1 LVTVFPQ
8 WFAVLLYRGE
18 ASQAAVW
25 PGAARFFFP
34 PFSFITCFMRF
45 FRSLVAAAVATCSLV
60 ASPVLAAPPA
70 APTTRIDPTYWFVGM
85 KNPKLQLLVHAPGI
99 AADQVALAPY
109 PGVTLDGFEKLESD
123 NYLVVNLT
131 VSPQAQPGRLKLNF
145 TGAKKLSYSYE
156 LRPRNTDPARTQGLT
171 QADFIY
177 FLMPDRFANGDP
189 KNDVVKGTRAP
200 RMSRDSM
207 YARHGGDLKGI
218 ENHFAYFKQLGA
230 TTIWPTPIVENDM
243 PKASYHGYAVTD
255 CYKVDPRYGTNQEYV
270 QFVKN
275 AHSQGLK
282 VVQDI
287 VLNHWGS
294 YHHLF
299 LDKPAANWF
308 HEFPAFT
315 RSNYN
320 AFALNDPYASKRDY
334 QLFNDGW
341 FDTTMPDVNQGNPL
355 VSTYLIQNFLWWV
368 ESTGLDGYRI
378 DTYPYSEPNFLMAWG
393 KAIQEEYP
401 KLAMFGEAWEGTEAE
416 QAFFAQN
423 IFPPVNGF
431 KSNLPG
437 VLDFQICF
445 AVSDALKGDN
455 GDLTKLYH
463 ALQGDWMYTDATRN
477 VPFLDNHD
485 MSRFYS
491 VIGEDFA
498 KYKMGIAWLLTL
510 RGTPQLYYGT
520 EVLMKNFSNPDG
532 KVREDFPGGW
542 AGDKTNY
549 FTARPGQAGEAF
561 DYVSKLANY
570 RKAHPVLSS
579 GKLMQFIPQDGVY
592 TYFRYN
598 EGGECV
604 MVIANNTKVVKK
616 VDGTRYAERTGGF
629 SSGVEVVSGAAIAD
643 LKTLTVPAH
652 TAWVVELKK

>member
-1 LVTVFPQ
+1 
-8 WFAVLLYRGE
+8 
-18 ASQAAVW
+18 
-25 PGAARFFFP
+25 
-34 PFSFITCFMRF
+34 MRF
-45 FRSLVAAAVATCSLV
+45 FRSFFLAAGSALLLVAAPA
-60 ASPVLAAPPA
+60 LAAPA
-70 APTTRIDPTYWFVGM
+70 TRIDPTYWFVGM
-85 KNPKLQLLVHAPGI
+85 KNPKLQLLVNAPGI
-99 AADQVALAPY
+99 AADQVALATY
-109 PGVTLDGFEKLESD
+109 PGVTLDGFQKLESS
-123 NYLVVNLT
+123 NYLIVNLT
-131 VSPQAQPGRLKLNF
+131 VSPQAQPGKLKLQF
-145 TGAKKLSYSYE
+145 TGAKPFTYSYE

-177 FLMPDRFANGDP
+177 MLMPDRFSNGNP
-189 KNDVVKGTRAP
+189 KNDVVKGTRVNHVA
-200 RMSRDSM
+200 RDSM
-207 YARHGGDLKGI
+207 YARHGGDLQGI
-218 ENHFAYFKQLGA
+218 QNHFAYFKQLGVTA
-230 TTIWPTPIVENDM
+230 IWPTPVIENDM

-255 CYKVDPRYGTNQEYV
+255 CYKVDPRYGTNAEYV
-270 QFVKN
+270 QFVKA
-275 AHSQGLK
+275 AHGQGLK

-299 LDKPAANWF
+299 LDKPAADWF
-308 HEFPAFT
+308 HQFPTFT

-320 AFALNDPYASKRDY
+320 AFALNDPYASKIDRK
-334 QLFNDGW
+334 LENDGW
-341 FDTTMPDVNQGNPL
+341 FDTTMPDVNQSNPL
-355 VSTYLIQNFLWWV
+355 VATYLIQNFLWWV

-378 DTYPYSEPNFLMAWG
+378 DTYPYSELNFLMAWG
-393 KAIQEEYP
+393 KAIADEYP
-401 KLAMFGEAWEGTEAE
+401 KLALFGEAWEGTEAE

-423 IFPPVNGF
+423 ILPPVNGF

-445 AVSDALKGDN
+445 GIGDALKGDN

-463 ALQGDWMYTDATRN
+463 ALQGDWLYTDATRN

-491 VIGEDFA
+491 VIGEDFN

-520 EVLMKNFSNPDG
+520 EVLMKNFADPDG

-549 FTARPGQAGEAF
+549 FASRSGPAGAAF

-570 RKAHPVLSS
+570 RKSHPVLSS

-598 EGGECV
+598 DSGECV
-604 MVIANNTKVVKK
+604 MIIANNTKNEKK
-616 VDGTRYAERTGGF
+616 VDGTRFAERTDGF
-629 SSGVEVVSGAAIAD
+629 SSGVEVTSGAVVGD

-652 TAWVVELKK
+652 TAWVVELKR

>member
-1 LVTVFPQ
+1 MRISRSFLAGVS
-8 WFAVLLYRGE
+8 AALLL
-18 ASQAAVW
+18 A
-25 PGAARFFFP
+25 
-34 PFSFITCFMRF
+34 
-45 FRSLVAAAVATCSLV
+45 

-70 APTTRIDPTYWFVGM
+70 KTAARVDPTYWFVGM
-85 KNPKLQLLVHAPGI
+85 KNPRLQLLVNAPGI
-99 AADQVALAPY
+99 AADQVTLATY
-109 PGVTLDGFEKLESD
+109 PGVTLDGFQKLESS
-123 NYLVVNLT
+123 NYLIVNLT
-131 VSPQAQPGRLKLNF
+131 VSPQAQPGKLQLKFAGPKPF
-145 TGAKKLSYSYE
+145 TYSYE

-177 FLMPDRFANGDP
+177 MLMPDRFSNGDP

-200 RMSRDSM
+200 RIARDSM

-218 ENHFAYFKQLGA
+218 QNHFDYFKQLGA
-230 TTIWPTPIVENDM
+230 TAIWPTPVIENDM

-255 CYKVDPRYGTNQEYV
+255 CYKVDPRYGTNAEYV
-270 QFVKN
+270 QFVKA
-275 AHSQGLK
+275 AHTQGLK

-299 LDKPAANWF
+299 LDKPAADWF
-308 HEFPAFT
+308 HAFPTFT

-320 AFALNDPYASKRDY
+320 AYVLNDPYGAQRDRV
-334 QLFNDGW
+334 LENDGW
-341 FDTTMPDVNQGNPL
+341 FDTSMPDVNQSNPL

-378 DTYPYSEPNFLMAWG
+378 DTYPYSEPKFLMDWG
-393 KAIQEEYP
+393 KAIGEEYP
-401 KLAMFGEAWEGTEAE
+401 KLALFGEAWEGSEAE

-445 AVSDALKGDN
+445 AIGDILKDANG
-455 GDLTKLYH
+455 GDLNKLYR

-498 KYKMGIAWLLTL
+498 KYKMGLAWLLTL

-520 EVLMKNFSNPDG
+520 EVLMKNFSDPDG

-549 FTARPGQAGEAF
+549 FVARPGQPGEAF

-570 RKAHPVLSS
+570 RKSHPVLSS
-579 GKLMQFIPQDGVY
+579 GKLMQFIPQGGVY

-598 EGGECV
+598 DAGECV
-604 MVIANNTKVVKK
+604 MVIANTGKDTKT
-616 VDGTRYAERTGGF
+616 VDGTRFAERTGGYA
-629 SSGVEVVSGAAIAD
+629 SGVDVVSGTVISD
-643 LKTLTVPAH
+643 LKTLKVPAH
-652 TAWVVELKK
+652 TAWVVELRK

>member
-1 LVTVFPQ
+1 MHVFRALLAPLA
-8 WFAVLLYRGE
+8 AVLLLE
-18 ASQAAVW
+18 ASPAVAVSL
-25 PGAARFFFP
+25 PQLASPAARPTP
-34 PFSFITCFMRF
+34 P
-45 FRSLVAAAVATCSLV
+45 V
-60 ASPVLAAPPA
+60 
-70 APTTRIDPTYWFVGM
+70 RIDPTYWFVGM
-85 KNPKLQLLVHAPGI
+85 KNPKLQLLVNAPGI
-99 AADQVALAPY
+99 AADQVTLATY
-109 PGVTLDGFEKLESD
+109 PGVTLDGFEKLESA
-123 NYLVVNLT
+123 NYLIVNLT
-131 VSPQAQPGRLKLNF
+131 VSPQAQPGQLKLQFKSNKSF
-145 TGAKKLSYSYE
+145 AYSYE
-156 LRPRNTDPARTQGLT
+156 LRPRNQDPARTQGLT

-177 FLMPDRFANGDP
+177 MLMPDRFANGDP
-189 KNDVVKGTRAP
+189 KNDVVKGTRVNHIA
-200 RMSRDSM
+200 RDSM

-218 ENHFAYFKQLGA
+218 QNHFAYLKQLGA
-230 TTIWPTPIVENDM
+230 TAIWPTPIMENDM

-255 CYKVDPRYGTNQEYV
+255 CYKVDPRYGTNAEYV
-270 QFVKN
+270 QFVKA
-275 AHSQGLK
+275 AHADGLK

-299 LDKPAANWF
+299 LDKPAADWF
-308 HEFPAFT
+308 HAFPTFT

-320 AFALNDPYASKRDY
+320 AFTLNDPYASKRDRM
-334 QLFNDGW
+334 LENDGW
-341 FDTTMPDVNQGNPL
+341 FDTTMPDVNQSNPL
-355 VSTYLIQNFLWWV
+355 VATYLIQNFLWWV

-378 DTYPYSEPNFLMAWG
+378 DTYPYSEPKFLMDWG
-393 KAIQEEYP
+393 KAIGEEYP
-401 KLAMFGEAWEGTEAE
+401 KLALFGEAWEGTEAE

-445 AVSDALKGDN
+445 GIGDVLKGDG
-455 GDLTKLYH
+455 GDLNKLYH
-463 ALQGDWMYTDATRN
+463 ALQGDWMYVDATRN

-520 EVLMKNFSNPDG
+520 EVLMKNFSDPDG

-542 AGDKTNY
+542 AGDKVDY
-549 FTARPGQAGEAF
+549 FKSRPGQAGEAF

-570 RKAHPVLSS
+570 RKSHPVLSS

-598 EGGECV
+598 ENGECV
-604 MVIANNTKVVKK
+604 MVIANNTKETKK

-629 SSGVEVVSGAAIAD
+629 TSGVEVVSGVGISD
-643 LKTLTVPAH
+643 LKLLTVPAH
-652 TAWVVELKK
+652 TVWVVELRK

>member
-1 LVTVFPQ
+1 MRISRSFL
-8 WFAVLLYRGE
+8 AGASAALLL
-18 ASQAAVW
+18 A
-25 PGAARFFFP
+25 
-34 PFSFITCFMRF
+34 
-45 FRSLVAAAVATCSLV
+45 
-60 ASPVLAAPPA
+60 ASPALAAPPA
-70 APTTRIDPTYWFVGM
+70 TQKSAPAKTTARIDPTYWFVGM
-85 KNPKLQLLVHAPGI
+85 KNPKLQLLVNAPGI
-99 AADQVALAPY
+99 AADQVTLATY
-109 PGVTLDGFEKLESD
+109 PGVTLDSFQKLESS
-123 NYLVVNLT
+123 NYLIVNLT
-131 VSPQAQPGRLKLNF
+131 VSEQAQPGKLQLKF
-145 TGAKKLSYSYE
+145 AGAKPFTYSYE
-156 LRPRNTDPARTQGLT
+156 LRPRNSDPARTQGLT

-177 FLMPDRFANGDP
+177 FLMPDRFSNGDP
-189 KNDVVKGTRAP
+189 KNDVVKGTRVNHIA
-200 RMSRDSM
+200 RDSM

-218 ENHFAYFKQLGA
+218 QNHFDYIKKLGA
-230 TTIWPTPIVENDM
+230 TTIWPTPVVENDM

-255 CYKVDPRYGTNQEYV
+255 CYKVDPRYGTNAEYV
-270 QFVKN
+270 QFVKS

-308 HEFPAFT
+308 HAFPTFT

-320 AFALNDPYASKRDY
+320 AYPLNDPYGAQRDRM
-334 QLFNDGW
+334 LENDGW
-341 FDTTMPDVNQGNPL
+341 FDTTMPDVNQSNPL

-378 DTYPYSEPNFLMAWG
+378 DTYPYSEPKFLMDWG
-393 KAIQEEYP
+393 KAIADEYP

-437 VLDFQICF
+437 VVDFQICF
-445 AVSDALKGDN
+445 AISDALKD
-455 GDLTKLYH
+455 GDLTKLYR

-520 EVLMKNFSNPDG
+520 EVLMKNFSDPDG
-532 KVREDFPGGW
+532 KVREDFPGGF

-549 FTARPGQAGEAF
+549 FVSRPGQTGEAF

-579 GKLMQFIPQDGVY
+579 GKLMQFLPQDGVY

-598 EGGECV
+598 ENGECV
-604 MVIANNTKVVKK
+604 MIIANNTKDVKK
-616 VDGTRYAERTGGF
+616 VDGTRYAERTAGF
-629 SSGVEVVSGAAIAD
+629 SSGVEVVSGAAVAD

>member
-1 LVTVFPQ
+1 MKIFPFFALVL
-8 WFAVLLYRGE
+8 A
-18 ASQAAVW
+18 
-25 PGAARFFFP
+25 GA
-34 PFSFITCFMRF
+34 
-45 FRSLVAAAVATCSLV
+45 LV
-60 ASPVLAAPPA
+60 ASALRAAPLGAPTA
-70 APTTRIDPTYWFVGM
+70 APVHGQKAAPAIDRVDPTFWWVGM
-85 KNPKLQLLVHAPGI
+85 KNPHLQLLVHGPGI
-99 AADQVALAPY
+99 GASLASLRYAGVAL
-109 PGVTLDGFEKLESD
+109 DGIQKLENP

-131 VSPQAQPGRLKLNF
+131 IAPDAKPGQLTLLF
-145 TGAKKLSYSYE
+145 LDGKKKTTRAYE
-156 LRPRNTDPARTQGLT
+156 LRARNQDPARTQGLT

-177 FLMPDRFANGDP
+177 MLMPDRFANGDP
-189 KNDVVKGTRAP
+189 KNDVVRGTRVNHVA
-200 RMSRDSM
+200 RDSM

-218 ENHFAYFKQLGA
+218 ENHFSYLKQLGA
-230 TTIWPTPIVENDM
+230 TAIWPTPIVENDM

-255 CYKVDPRYGTNQEYV
+255 CYKVDPRYGTNAEYV

-275 AHSQGLK
+275 AHKQGLK

-299 LDKPAANWF
+299 RDQPAADWF
-308 HEFPAFT
+308 HAFPTFT

-320 AFALNDPYASKRDY
+320 AFVLNDPYGAKIDRK
-334 QLFNDGW
+334 LENDGW
-341 FDTTMPDVNQGNPL
+341 FDTTMPDVNQSNPL
-355 VSTYLIQNFLWWV
+355 VATYLIQNFLWWV

-378 DTYPYSEPNFLMAWG
+378 DTYPYSEPQFLMAWG
-393 KAIQEEYP
+393 KAIADEYP
-401 KLAMFGEAWEGTEAE
+401 KLALFGEAWEGTEAE

-423 IFPPVNGF
+423 ILPPVNGF

-445 AVSDALKGDN
+445 GIGDVLKGDG
-455 GDLTKLYH
+455 GDLTKLYR

-498 KYKMGIAWLLTL
+498 KYKMGLAWLLTL

-520 EVLMKNFSNPDG
+520 EVLMKNFSDPDG

-542 AGDKTNY
+542 ASDKTNY
-549 FTARPGQAGEAF
+549 FAARPGPAGEAF
-561 DYVSKLANY
+561 DYVAKLANY
-570 RKAHPVLSS
+570 RKSHPVLSS

-592 TYFRYN
+592 TYFRYTDA
-598 EGGECV
+598 GECV
-604 MVIANNTKVVKK
+604 MVIANNTKDAKQ
-616 VDGTRYAERTGGF
+616 VDGRRFAERTAGF
-629 SSGVEVVSGAAIAD
+629 ASGQDVVTGAPVPDLQTIA
-643 LKTLTVPAH
+643 VPAR
-652 TAWVVELKK
+652 TVMVVELKK

>member
-1 LVTVFPQ
+1 MKFPQ
-8 WFAVLLYRGE
+8 FLLVATGLLMPLL
-18 ASQAAVW
+18 SPAAT
-25 PGAARFFFP
+25 GAAGP
-34 PFSFITCFMRF
+34 
-45 FRSLVAAAVATCSLV
+45 AAAP
-60 ASPVLAAPPA
+60 SPTAKAAPGV
-70 APTTRIDPTYWFVGM
+70 RIDPTYWWVGM
-85 KNPKLQLLVHAPGI
+85 KNPKLQLLVNAPGI
-99 AADQVALAPY
+99 AGSTATLTTY
-109 PGVTLDGFEKLESD
+109 PGVTLDSQQKLESP
-123 NYLVVNLT
+123 NYLIVNLT
-131 VSPQAQPGRLKLNF
+131 ISPDAKPGQLKLSF
-145 TGAKKLSYSYE
+145 KGTKSLTYTYE
-156 LRPRNTDPARTQGLT
+156 LRARNTDPQRTQGLT

-177 FLMPDRFANGDP
+177 MLMPDRFANGDP
-189 KNDVVKGTRAP
+189 KNDVVKGTRVNHIA
-200 RMSRDSM
+200 RDSM

-218 ENHFAYFKQLGA
+218 QNHFDYFKKLGA
-230 TTIWPTPIVENDM
+230 TAIWPTPIIENDM

-255 CYKVDPRYGTNQEYV
+255 CYKIDPRYGTNTEYQ
-270 QFVKN
+270 QFVKA
-275 AHSQGLK
+275 AHADGLK

-299 LDKPAANWF
+299 LDKPAADWF
-308 HEFPAFT
+308 HAFPKFT

-320 AFALNDPYASKRDY
+320 AFALNDPYGSKRDY
-334 QLFNDGW
+334 TLFNDGW

-355 VSTYLIQNFLWWV
+355 VATYVIQNFLWWV
-368 ESTGLDGYRI
+368 ESTGIDGYRI

-393 KAIQEEYP
+393 KAIGEEYP
-401 KLAMFGEAWEGTEAE
+401 KLAQFGEAWEGTEAE

-445 AVSDALKGDN
+445 AISDALKTEN
-455 GDLTKLYH
+455 GDLSKLYH
-463 ALQGDWMYTDATRN
+463 ALQGDWLYVDATRN

-491 VIGEDFA
+491 VIGEDFG
-498 KYKMGIAWLLTL
+498 KFKTGIAWLLTL

-542 AGDKTNY
+542 AGDKNNY
-549 FTARPGQAGEAF
+549 FTTRPSGQAGEAF

-598 EGGECV
+598 DAGECV
-604 MVIANNTKVVKK
+604 MIIANNTKNEKK
-616 VDGTRYAERTGGF
+616 VDGTRFAERTDGF
-629 SSGVEVVSGAAIAD
+629 SSGVEVVSGATISD

-652 TAWVVELKK
+652 TAWVVELRK

>member
-1 LVTVFPQ
+1 
-8 WFAVLLYRGE
+8 
-18 ASQAAVW
+18 
-25 PGAARFFFP
+25 
-34 PFSFITCFMRF
+34 MRI
-45 FRSLVAAAVATCSLV
+45 FRSFFLAAGSALLLAT
-60 ASPVLAAPPA
+60 APALAAPPA
-70 APTTRIDPTYWFVGM
+70 APATRIDPTYWFVGM
-85 KNPKLQLLVHAPGI
+85 KNPKLQLLVNAPGI
-99 AADQVALAPY
+99 AADQVALATY
-109 PGVTLDGFEKLESD
+109 PGVTLDGFQKLEST
-123 NYLVVNLT
+123 NYLIVSLT
-131 VSPQAQPGRLKLNF
+131 VSPQAQPGKLKLQF
-145 TGAKKLSYSYE
+145 TGAKPFIYSYE
-156 LRPRNTDPARTQGLT
+156 LRPRNQDPARTQGLT

-177 FLMPDRFANGDP
+177 MLMPDRFSNGNP
-189 KNDVVKGTRAP
+189 KNDVVKGTRVNHIA
-200 RMSRDSM
+200 RDSM
-207 YARHGGDLKGI
+207 YARHGGDLQGI
-218 ENHFAYFKQLGA
+218 QNHFAYFKQLGV
-230 TTIWPTPIVENDM
+230 TTIWPTPVIENDM

-255 CYKVDPRYGTNQEYV
+255 CYKVDPRYGTNAEYV
-270 QFVKN
+270 QFVKA
-275 AHSQGLK
+275 AHGQGLK

-299 LDKPAANWF
+299 LDKPAADWF
-308 HEFPAFT
+308 HQFPTFT

-320 AFALNDPYASKRDY
+320 AFALNDPYGSKMDRK
-334 QLFNDGW
+334 LENDGW
-341 FDTTMPDVNQGNPL
+341 FDTTMPDVNQSNRL
-355 VSTYLIQNFLWWV
+355 VATYLIQNFLWWV

-378 DTYPYSEPNFLMAWG
+378 DTYPYSELNFLMAWG
-393 KAIQEEYP
+393 KAIADEYP

-423 IFPPVNGF
+423 ILPPVNGF

-445 AVSDALKGDN
+445 GISDALKGDN
-455 GDLTKLYH
+455 GDLSKLYH
-463 ALQGDWMYTDATRN
+463 ALQGDWLYTDATRN

-491 VIGEDFA
+491 VIGEDFN
-498 KYKMGIAWLLTL
+498 KYKMGLAWLLTL

-520 EVLMKNFSNPDG
+520 EVLMKNFSDPDG

-549 FTARPGQAGEAF
+549 FTTRSGQAGAAF

-604 MVIANNTKVVKK
+604 MIIANNTKNEKK
-616 VDGTRYAERTGGF
+616 VDGTRYAERTDGF
-629 SSGVEVVSGAAIAD
+629 SSGVEVTSGAAISN
-643 LKTLTVPAH
+643 LKTLTLPAH
-652 TAWVVELKK
+652 TAWVVELRK